1 MEKEVKHLTVSTATS
16 ERELDDV
23 DLKIRDGDI
32 RQRQVRTHIIQTSPR
47 GLQRRNSAPQESNLS
62 EPAPNLVL
70 TLPLR
75 YSKAGPSS
83 GSPTRQ
89 QA

>member
-1 MEKEVKHLTVSTATS
+1 MEKEVKHLTVSTETS

-32 RQRQVRTHIIQTSPR
+32 RQRQVRTHIIHTSQR

-62 EPAPNLVL
+62 EPASNLVL

>member
-32 RQRQVRTHIIQTSPR
+32 RQRQVRTHIIHTFQR

>member
-1 MEKEVKHLTVSTATS
+1 MEKEVKHLTVSTETS

-32 RQRQVRTHIIQTSPR
+32 RQRQVRTHIIQTSQR
-47 GLQRRNSAPQESNLS
+47 GLQRRNSPQESNLS

-70 TLPLR
+70 TLPPR